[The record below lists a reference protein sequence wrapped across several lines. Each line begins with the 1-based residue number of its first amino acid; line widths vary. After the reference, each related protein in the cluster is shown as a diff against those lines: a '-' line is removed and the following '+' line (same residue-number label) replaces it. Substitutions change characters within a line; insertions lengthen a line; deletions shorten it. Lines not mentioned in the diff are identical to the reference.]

1 LLRKKYKNN
10 QLNIFINYLKTTRVF
25 TIKKYIMGRN
35 INTALPTSKTALEG
49 KESAQGEA
57 PDNYAAQIVKLIP
70 AEIVGVYLGL
80 QNLVDSLT
88 EPTRYITQLIFFMII
103 LGIAPLY
110 LKRVGGI
117 TDKRQRMI
125 AIISYC
131 IWSISLG
138 GPFAFL
144 LAKYNSPISAQ
155 IIGGAL
161 IMIYTLVVPILYKK
175 PDA

>member
-1 LLRKKYKNN
+1 
-10 QLNIFINYLKTTRVF
+10 
-25 TIKKYIMGRN
+25 MGRN
-35 INTALPTSKTALEG
+35 INTASSTSKAALEG
-49 KESAQGEA
+49 KETAQPETQ
-57 PDNYAAQIVKLIP
+57 DNYAAQIVKLIP

-80 QNLVDSLT
+80 QNLVSSLV
-88 EPTRYITQLIFFMII
+88 EPTRYVTQFIFFIII
-103 LGIAPLY
+103 LAITPFY
-110 LKRVGGI
+110 LKTVGGI

-138 GPFAFL
+138 GPFAYIL
-144 LAKYNSPISAQ
+144 TKYNSPISAQ

-175 PDA
+175 PAGN

>member
-1 LLRKKYKNN
+1 
-10 QLNIFINYLKTTRVF
+10 
-25 TIKKYIMGRN
+25 MSRN
-35 INTALPTSKTALEG
+35 INTSKSASKVALEG
-49 KESAQGEA
+49 SEVAAPEAQ
-57 PDNYAAQIVKLIP
+57 DNYAAQIVKLIP

-80 QNLVDSLT
+80 QNLVDSLA
-88 EPTRYITQLIFFMII
+88 EPTRYVTQLIFFIII

-117 TDKRQRMI
+117 TDKRQRII
-125 AIISYC
+125 AIISFC

-138 GPFAFL
+138 GPFAYL
-144 LAKYNSPISAQ
+144 LIKYNSPISAQ

-161 IMIYTLVVPILYKK
+161 IMIYTLVVPVLYKK

>member
-1 LLRKKYKNN
+1 
-10 QLNIFINYLKTTRVF
+10 
-25 TIKKYIMGRN
+25 MGRN
-35 INTALPTSKTALEG
+35 ISIASAKSKLALEG
-49 KESAQGEA
+49 KETGQPEAQ
-57 PDNYAAQIVKLIP
+57 DNYAAQIVKLIP
-70 AEIVGVYLGL
+70 TEIVGVYLGF
-80 QNLVDSLT
+80 QNLVDSLA
-88 EPTRYITQLIFFMII
+88 EPSRYITQLVFFIII

-117 TDKRQRMI
+117 TDNRQRMI

-138 GPFAFL
+138 GPFAYL
-144 LAKYNSPISAQ
+144 LTKYESPISAQ

-161 IMIYTLVVPILYKK
+161 IMIYTLVVPMLYKK